1 MSSYSYPDEIATHNR
16 TQALH
21 IDNHGLVRRLDYN
34 SEIFGGAPTAHLA
47 TKHEAIDGITF
58 PLRREIVLRG
68 QDGSAASGPV
78 LIGMSFS
85 EIEIVN
91 G

>member
-1 MSSYSYPDEIATHNR
+1 MSRLTEAETRRAWQRVSYSYRDEIATHNR

-58 PLRREIVLRG
+58 RYGERSSCAVRTAVP
-68 QDGSAASGPV
+68 QAGPC
-78 LIGMSFS
+78 
-85 EIEIVN
+85 
-91 G
+91 